1 MLSAV
6 KIAEAL
12 HIDYNGADCEFTRI
26 TTDSRDIKGGEIFV
40 ALVGEKFDG
49 HNFLTKAAADGAKAV
64 VISHD
69 IELPA
74 EIIKFIVPDTLAA
87 YQEIAAAHRK
97 SMSRVK
103 VIGLTGSNGKTS
115 TKDFLAKCLATKYK
129 VVKTQANF
137 NNEIGLPKTLFDITA
152 DTDIAVVEMGMRG
165 MHQIESLCRLA
176 KPESGLVTNVG
187 DAHLELL
194 GSHENIAKAKSELVV
209 DLPRNGY
216 AVLNGDN
223 EYTRKMG
230 EVTSADKVFFGFN
243 PENDYYAENVTMNL
257 TGTDFVCVEKYSGKK
272 VNVHLPVL
280 GAHNVYNALAAMTM
294 ALCYGVDLEA
304 SAQALRDAVL
314 SQRRLELVQK
324 QGITFIDDSYNAS
337 PASMKGALETLQLVK
352 QGATGKDKHPH
363 SIAVLADMLEL
374 GDISE
379 EAHRNV
385 GKLCVETKV
394 DYLFT
399 YGDLGHFI
407 YAEAKKQG
415 IKSQYCKDVDDVY
428 RCLNHVVCVGDIVL
442 LKGSHS
448 MEVNQVLN
456 YFGK

>member
-12 HIDYNGADCEFTRI
+12 HIAYTGEDCTFTGI
-26 TTDSRDIKGGEIFV
+26 TTDSRAIKGGEVFV

-49 HNFLTKAAADGAKAV
+49 HNFLLKAAESGAKAV
-64 VISHD
+64 VLSRD
-69 IELPA
+69 TELPA
-74 EIIKFIVPDTLAA
+74 DVIKFLVPDTLAA
-87 YQEIAAAHRK
+87 YQQIAAAHRK
-97 SMSRVK
+97 SMKRVK

-115 TKDFLAKCLATKYK
+115 TKDILAHCLATKYK

-137 NNEIGLPKTLFDITA
+137 NNEIGLPKTLFDITE

-165 MHQIESLCRLA
+165 MHQIESLCRIA

-209 DLPRNGY
+209 ALPGEGF

-230 EVTSADKVFFGFN
+230 EVTSADRVFFGLN
-243 PENDYYAENVTMNL
+243 PENDYYAQDIAMSIE
-257 TGTDFVCVEKYSGKK
+257 GTNFVCVEKFSGKK
-272 VNVHLPVL
+272 VPVHLPVL
-280 GAHNVYNALAAMTM
+280 GLHNVYNALGAMVM
-294 ALCYGVDLEA
+294 ALCYGVELEV
-304 SAQALRDAVL
+304 SAKAVSSVVL
-314 SQRRLELVQK
+314 SQQRLEIVK
-324 QGITFIDDSYNAS
+324 RDGIIFIDDSYNAS
-337 PASMKGALETLQLVK
+337 PASMQGALETLKMVK
-352 QGATGKDKHPH
+352 EGTTTKDKHPR

-374 GDISE
+374 GSISK
-379 EAHRNV
+379 EAHKNV
-385 GKLCVETKV
+385 GQMCVDNQV

-399 YGDLGHFI
+399 YGDEAQHI
-407 YAEAKKQG
+407 YAQAKKQG
-415 IKSQYCKDVDDVY
+415 VKSQYCKDVGDVY
-428 RCLNHVVCVGDIVL
+428 DCLNHILCPGDIVL

-448 MEVNQVLN
+448 MEVNRVLN

>member
-1 MLSAV
+1 MLS
-6 KIAEAL
+6 
-12 HIDYNGADCEFTRI
+12 N
-26 TTDSRDIKGGEIFV
+26 
-40 ALVGEKFDG
+40 
-49 HNFLTKAAADGAKAV
+49 
-64 VISHD
+64 
-69 IELPA
+69 
-74 EIIKFIVPDTLAA
+74 
-87 YQEIAAAHRK
+87 
-97 SMSRVK
+97 
-103 VIGLTGSNGKTS
+103 

-209 DLPRNGY
+209 DLPRSGY

-294 ALCYGVDLEA
+294 ALGYGGELEA

-324 QGITFIDDSYNAS
+324 QGITFIDDSYNAAPDS
-337 PASMKGALETLQLVK
+337 VKSALNTLM
-352 QGATGKDKHPH
+352 ATEGKRHV
-363 SIAVLADMLEL
+363 AMLGDMFEL
-374 GDISE
+374 GFESENGHRSVGAYAAEKGVDMCLFIGEKARAMLDGWVQYNE
-379 EAHRNV
+379 EAGYRESIK
-385 GKLCVETKV
+385 KLV
-394 DYLFT
+394 DMPL
-399 YGDLGHFI
+399 I
-407 YAEAKKQG
+407 YANEDTGTQAEHFPNKEMVIAHCMEHLMPG
-415 IKSQYCKDVDDVY
+415 DVVLIKASNGMHLDK
-428 RCLNHVVCVGDIVL
+428 IVERI
-442 LKGSHS
+442 
-448 MEVNQVLN
+448 ME
-456 YFGK
+456 